1 MLAEPR
7 QKRSYLLTPRGQP
20 LYEDENRFGSRML
33 EKMGWSKGKGL
44 GVNEDGTQDF
54 VRLRY
59 KQDSKGLGFQD
70 RDDQWTQHED
80 SFDGLLK
87 SLNDGNLNCEKISE
101 TEIPKINSVF
111 QGNRESMETAADTS
125 KKFKEKTS
133 GMSLEERSR
142 KSKAR
147 VHYKKFTKGKDLTQY
162 SEKDLANIFG
172 KTFTEEKKV
181 TNQGDI
187 KTPSLV
193 DNYFRSKEIVYEIN
207 PFNTAP
213 NQEIIEGNINKE
225 NMRKKKVKK
234 ESARLSKEKEILKSK
249 DKKKLVCDNVAD
261 NSEAFKAL
269 AVKTSTLMIDEDSSK
284 PSSKKKSVKPVSK
297 LSDTEADNSNLTK
310 ICIEAAA
317 ADITRVKRKKTAI
330 GIQGADKAVKKK
342 PNKREGHAVHEGV
355 ENNADARKVHVLDD
369 GRNELEMENSD
380 PSKPSSKK
388 KLAQPISKSNDRETD
403 DSNLTKGSIE
413 DVATDITRAKKKKKS
428 SKRKVHVGDEAVE
441 IHALSDVRDELQVFK
456 QFGAEKSVLAA
467 DVDSPKPLPK
477 KKTVK
482 SAIKS
487 SDGEADSSNLTKIDI
502 EAVPTEAS
510 RLKRKNA
517 AIGCPETDK
526 VAKKKTNK
534 RKRDGVHETVEDD
547 ADTRKVRVL
556 DNIGNELEMFK
567 QFDSKN
573 CVLTDDAG
581 SSKASSKKEIV
592 NLVIKSNDI
601 ETGDSNLT
609 KVDLETMPA
618 DINRVKRKAKG
629 VHECNK
635 AGKKKGHA
643 VGEIVENNA
652 DTGEVRAVNEDI
664 VDTWTSPTEEGCN
677 KTKNKEKNPK
687 KQKKELLVENE
698 ENGNPS
704 KPQHQSESEINL
716 DSLIVQ
722 NCAANTCLDESE
734 KLSFKRSSLKSL
746 RLKHE
751 KSNYYEISSFCA
763 EKFRNADIQ
772 KFPGSSL
779 SQVEGYSLNADTIL
793 DVQDKRND
801 EERITNLWKCTLDK
815 YNQLEKPKKTYQGYV
830 KQVIQAK
837 IHKQKRPK
845 LYTKSWKRKSAFQ
858 PI

>member
-1 MLAEPR
+1 
-7 QKRSYLLTPRGQP
+7 
-20 LYEDENRFGSRML
+20 ML

-87 SLNDGNLNCEKISE
+87 SLNDGNLNCEKMCEI
-101 TEIPKINSVF
+101 EIPKINSVF

-142 KSKAR
+142 KSKVR

-193 DNYFRSKEIVYEIN
+193 DNYFTSKEIVYEIN

-213 NQEIIEGNINKE
+213 NQEIIEDNINKE

-249 DKKKLVCDNVAD
+249 DKKKLVSDNVAD

-269 AVKTSTLMIDEDSSK
+269 AVKTSTSMIDEDSSR

-317 ADITRVKRKKTAI
+317 TDITRVKRKKTAI

-342 PNKREGHAVHEGV
+342 PSKREGHAVHEGV
-355 ENNADARKVHVLDD
+355 ENNADTRKVHVLDD
-369 GRNELEMENSD
+369 VGNELEMENSD
-380 PSKPSSKK
+380 PSTASSKK

-413 DVATDITRAKKKKKS
+413 DVATDITRAKKKRKS

-441 IHALSDVRDELQVFK
+441 IHALSDVRDDLQVFK

-502 EAVPTEAS
+502 EAVPTETS

-534 RKRDGVHETVEDD
+534 RKRDAIHETVEDD

-581 SSKASSKKEIV
+581 SSKASSKKELV
-592 NLVIKSNDI
+592 NPVIKSNDI

-609 KVDLETMPA
+609 KVDLETIPA

-629 VHECNK
+629 VHESNK
-635 AGKKKGHA
+635 AGKKKDHA

-704 KPQHQSESEINL
+704 KSQHQSESEINL

-734 KLSFKRSSLKSL
+734 KLSFKPSSLKSL
-746 RLKHE
+746 RLKYE